1 MFSGL
6 IHQIAKVKSFHN
18 NILSIESDL
27 NPKLGDSIAI
37 NGACLTA
44 IESSK
49 THFSVELSQKT
60 QNSVALENYK
70 DLVHIEPALKAD
82 ASLDGH
88 FVQGHIDAIGVIEK
102 IIHNANQVD
111 FFISA
116 SEETLLLCVEQGS
129 IAVDGVSLTLSKVE
143 EKGFW
148 LTIIPYTLE
157 NTLFKTYKLKRR
169 VNIETD
175 MLVRSVASI
184 LKKTKGLEKNFSWND
199 ADALTLGY

>member
-6 IHQIAKVKSFHN
+6 INQIAKVKSFHN

-27 NPKLGDSIAI
+27 NPKLGDSIAV

-70 DLVHIEPALKAD
+70 DLVHIEPALKAN

-102 IIHNANQVD
+102 IIHNSNQVD
-111 FFISA
+111 FFIST
-116 SEETLLLCVEQGS
+116 SKETLLLCVEQGS
-129 IAVDGVSLTLSKVE
+129 IAIDGVSLTLSKVE

-157 NTLFKTYKLKRR
+157 NTLFKTYQLKRR
-169 VNIETD
+169 MNIETD
-175 MLVRSVASI
+175 MLVRSVVSI
-184 LKKTKGLEKNFSWND
+184 LKKTKGLEKNFSWNE

>member
-1 MFSGL
+1 MFSGI
-6 IHQIAKVKSFHN
+6 IHQIARVKSFQN
-18 NILSIESDL
+18 NILSVESEL

-102 IIHNANQVD
+102 IIHHSNQVD
-111 FFISA
+111 FFIST
-116 SEETLLLCVEQGS
+116 SKETLLLCVEQGS
-129 IAVDGVSLTLSKVE
+129 IAIDGVSLTLSKVE

-184 LKKTKGLEKNFSWND
+184 LKKTKGFEKIS
-199 ADALTLGY
+199 LGMTLML

>member
-6 IHQIAKVKSFHN
+6 INQIAKVKSFHN

-70 DLVHIEPALKAD
+70 DLVHIEPALKAN

-102 IIHNANQVD
+102 IIRNANQVD
-111 FFISA
+111 FFISV
-116 SEETLLLCVEQGS
+116 SQETLLLCVEQGS
-129 IAVDGVSLTLSKVE
+129 IAIDGVSLTLSKVE

-157 NTLFKTYKLKRR
+157 NTLFKTYPLKRR

-184 LKKTKGLEKNFSWND
+184 LKKTKGFEKKFSWND

>member
-6 IHQIAKVKSFHN
+6 IHKIAKVKSFHN

-70 DLVHIEPALKAD
+70 DLVHIEPALKAN

-116 SEETLLLCVEQGS
+116 SQETLLLCVEQGS

-157 NTLFKTYKLKRR
+157 NTLFKTYPLKRR

-175 MLVRSVASI
+175 MLVRSVVSI
-184 LKKTKGLEKNFSWND
+184 LKKTKGLEKNFSWNE

>member
-6 IHQIAKVKSFHN
+6 IHKIAKVKGFHN

-27 NPKLGDSIAI
+27 NPRLGDSIAI

-102 IIHNANQVD
+102 IIHNSNQVD
-111 FFISA
+111 FFIST
-116 SEETLLLCVEQGS
+116 SKETLLLCVEQGS
-129 IAVDGVSLTLSKVE
+129 IAIDGVSLTLSKVE

-157 NTLFKTYKLKRR
+157 NTLFKTYQLKRR

-175 MLVRSVASI
+175 MLVRSIASI
-184 LKKTKGLEKNFSWND
+184 LKKTKGLEKNFSWNE

>member
-6 IHQIAKVKSFHN
+6 IHQIAKVKSFKN

-102 IIHNANQVD
+102 IIQHSNQVD
-111 FFISA
+111 FFIST
-116 SEETLLLCVEQGS
+116 SQEMLLLCVEQGS
-129 IAVDGVSLTLSKVE
+129 IAIDGVSLTLSKVE

-157 NTLFKTYKLKRR
+157 NTLFKTYQLKRR

>member
-1 MFSGL
+1 MFSGI
-6 IHQIAKVKSFHN
+6 IHQIARVKSFQN

-102 IIHNANQVD
+102 IIHHSNQVD
-111 FFISA
+111 FFIST
-116 SEETLLLCVEQGS
+116 SKETLLLCVEQGS
-129 IAVDGVSLTLSKVE
+129 IAIDGVSLTLSKVE

>member
-6 IHQIAKVKSFHN
+6 IHQIAKVKSFKN
-18 NILSIESDL
+18 NILSVESDL

-70 DLVHIEPALKAD
+70 GLVHIEPALKAD

-111 FFISA
+111 FFIST
-116 SEETLLLCVEQGS
+116 SKETLLLCVEQGS
-129 IAVDGVSLTLSKVE
+129 IAIDGVSLTLSKVE

-157 NTLFKTYKLKRR
+157 NTLFKTYQLKRR

-184 LKKTKGLEKNFSWND
+184 LKKTKGLEKNFSWNE

>member
-6 IHQIAKVKSFHN
+6 IHKIAKVKSFHN
-18 NILSIESDL
+18 NILSIESDF

-116 SEETLLLCVEQGS
+116 SQETLLLCVEQGS

-184 LKKTKGLEKNFSWND
+184 LKKTKGFEKKFSWND

>member
-6 IHQIAKVKSFHN
+6 IHKIAKVESFHN

-129 IAVDGVSLTLSKVE
+129 IAIDGVSLTLSKVE

-175 MLVRSVASI
+175 MLVRSVASV
-184 LKKTKGLEKNFSWND
+184 LKKTKGFEKNFSWNEV
-199 ADALTLGY
+199 DALTLGY

>member
-6 IHQIAKVKSFHN
+6 INQIAKVKSFHN

-129 IAVDGVSLTLSKVE
+129 IAIDGVSLTLSKVE

-184 LKKTKGLEKNFSWND
+184 LKKTKGLEKNFSWNE

>member
-6 IHQIAKVKSFHN
+6 IHQIARVKSFQN

-70 DLVHIEPALKAD
+70 DLVHVEPALKAD

-102 IIHNANQVD
+102 IIHCSNQVD
-111 FFISA
+111 FFIST
-116 SEETLLLCVEQGS
+116 SKETLLLCVEQGS
-129 IAVDGVSLTLSKVE
+129 IAIDGVSLTLSKVE

-184 LKKTKGLEKNFSWND
+184 LKKTKGFEKNFSWND
-199 ADALTLGY
+199 TDALTLGY

>member
-6 IHQIAKVKSFHN
+6 ITQIAKVKSFQN
-18 NILSIESDL
+18 NVLTIESDL

-44 IESSK
+44 IESTAK
-49 THFSVELSQKT
+49 HFSVELSQKT
-60 QNSVALENYK
+60 QMSVALENYK
-70 DLVHIEPALKAD
+70 DLVHIEPALKAN

-88 FVQGHIDAIGVIEK
+88 FVQGHIDAIGVVEN
-102 IIHNANQVD
+102 IIQNANQVD

-116 SEETLLLCVEQGS
+116 SKETLLLCIEQGS
-129 IAVDGVSLTLSKVE
+129 IAIDGVSLTLSKVE

-148 LTIIPYTLE
+148 LTIISYTLE

-175 MLVRSVASI
+175 LLVRSVASL
-184 LKKTKGLEKNFSWND
+184 LKRHNKLALSWEES
-199 ADALTLGY
+199 DALTLGY

>member
-6 IHQIAKVKSFHN
+6 IHQIAKVKSFQN

-88 FVQGHIDAIGVIEK
+88 FVQGHIDAIGVIER
-102 IIHNANQVD
+102 IIHHSNQVD
-111 FFISA
+111 FFIST
-116 SEETLLLCVEQGS
+116 SKETLLLCVEQGS
-129 IAVDGVSLTLSKVE
+129 IAIDGVSLTLSKVE

>member
-1 MFSGL
+1 MFSGI
-6 IHQIAKVKSFHN
+6 IHQIARVKSFQN

-88 FVQGHIDAIGVIEK
+88 FVQGHIDAIGVIER
-102 IIHNANQVD
+102 IIHHSNQVD
-111 FFISA
+111 FFIST
-116 SEETLLLCVEQGS
+116 SKETLLLCVEQGS
-129 IAVDGVSLTLSKVE
+129 IAIDGVSLTLSKVE

-184 LKKTKGLEKNFSWND
+184 LKKTKGFEKNFSWND
-199 ADALTLGY
+199 TDALTLGY

>member
-6 IHQIAKVKSFHN
+6 INQIAKVKSFHN
-18 NILSIESDL
+18 NILSIESNL

-102 IIHNANQVD
+102 IIQHSNQVD

-116 SEETLLLCVEQGS
+116 SQETLLLCVEQGS
-129 IAVDGVSLTLSKVE
+129 IAIDGVSLTLSKVE

-184 LKKTKGLEKNFSWND
+184 LKKTKGLEKNFSWNE
-199 ADALTLGY
+199 ADSLTLGY

>member
-6 IHQIAKVKSFHN
+6 IHQIARVKSFQN
-18 NILSIESDL
+18 NILSVESDL

-102 IIHNANQVD
+102 IIHHSNQVD
-111 FFISA
+111 FFIST
-116 SEETLLLCVEQGS
+116 SKETLLLCVEQGS
-129 IAVDGVSLTLSKVE
+129 IAIDGVSLTLSKVE

-184 LKKTKGLEKNFSWND
+184 LKKTKGFEKNFSWND
-199 ADALTLGY
+199 ADALILGY

>member
-6 IHQIAKVKSFHN
+6 IHKIAKVESFHN

-27 NPKLGDSIAI
+27 NPKLGDSIAV

-70 DLVHIEPALKAD
+70 DLVHIEPALKAN

-111 FFISA
+111 FFIST
-116 SEETLLLCVEQGS
+116 SKETLLLCVEQGS
-129 IAVDGVSLTLSKVE
+129 IAIDGVSLTLSKVE

-157 NTLFKTYKLKRR
+157 NTLFKTYQLKRR

-184 LKKTKGLEKNFSWND
+184 LKKTKGLEKNFSWNE

>member
-6 IHQIAKVKSFHN
+6 INQIAKVKSFHN

-27 NPKLGDSIAI
+27 NPKLGDSIAV

-70 DLVHIEPALKAD
+70 DLVHIEPALKAN

-102 IIHNANQVD
+102 IIHNSNQVD
-111 FFISA
+111 FFIST
-116 SEETLLLCVEQGS
+116 SKETLLLCVEQGS
-129 IAVDGVSLTLSKVE
+129 IAIDGVSLTLSKVE

-157 NTLFKTYKLKRR
+157 NTLFKTYQLKRR

-184 LKKTKGLEKNFSWND
+184 LKKTKGFEKKFSWNE

>member
-60 QNSVALENYK
+60 QSSVALENYK
-70 DLVHIEPALKAD
+70 DLVHIEPALKAN

-111 FFISA
+111 FFIST
-116 SEETLLLCVEQGS
+116 SKETLLLCVEQGS

>member
-6 IHQIAKVKSFHN
+6 IHQIARVKSFQN
-18 NILSIESDL
+18 NILSVESDL

-70 DLVHIEPALKAD
+70 DLVHVEPALKAD

-102 IIHNANQVD
+102 IIHCSNQVD
-111 FFISA
+111 FFIST
-116 SEETLLLCVEQGS
+116 SKETLLLCVEQGS
-129 IAVDGVSLTLSKVE
+129 IAIDGVSLTLSKVE

>member
-70 DLVHIEPALKAD
+70 DLVHIEPALKVD

-129 IAVDGVSLTLSKVE
+129 IAIDGVSLTLSKVE

-184 LKKTKGLEKNFSWND
+184 LKKTKGFEKNFSWND
-199 ADALTLGY
+199 TDALTLGY

>member
-6 IHQIAKVKSFHN
+6 IHQIAKVKSFQN

-70 DLVHIEPALKAD
+70 DLVHVEPALKAD

-102 IIHNANQVD
+102 IIHHSNQVD
-111 FFISA
+111 FFIST
-116 SEETLLLCVEQGS
+116 SKETLLLCVEQGS
-129 IAVDGVSLTLSKVE
+129 IAIDGVSLTLSKVE

-157 NTLFKTYKLKRR
+157 NTLFKTYKLKRH

-184 LKKTKGLEKNFSWND
+184 LKKTKGFEKNFSWND
-199 ADALTLGY
+199 ADALTLWY

>member
-6 IHQIAKVKSFHN
+6 IHQIAKVKSFQN
-18 NILSIESDL
+18 NILSVESDL

-102 IIHNANQVD
+102 IIHHSNQVD
-111 FFISA
+111 FFINA
-116 SEETLLLCVEQGS
+116 SKETLLLCVEQGS
-129 IAVDGVSLTLSKVE
+129 IAIDGVSLTLSKVE

-157 NTLFKTYKLKRR
+157 NTLFKIYKLKRR

-184 LKKTKGLEKNFSWND
+184 LKKTKGFEKKFSWND

>member
-6 IHQIAKVKSFHN
+6 IHQIAKVNSFHN

-129 IAVDGVSLTLSKVE
+129 IAIDGVSLTLSKVE

-184 LKKTKGLEKNFSWND
+184 LKKTKGLEKNFSWNE

>member
-6 IHQIAKVKSFHN
+6 IHQIARVKSFQN
-18 NILSIESDL
+18 NILSVESDL

-37 NGACLTA
+37 NGVCLTA

-70 DLVHIEPALKAD
+70 DLVHVEPALKAD

-102 IIHNANQVD
+102 IIHHSNQVD
-111 FFISA
+111 FFIST
-116 SEETLLLCVEQGS
+116 SKETLLLCVEQGS
-129 IAVDGVSLTLSKVE
+129 IAIDGVSLTLSKVE

-184 LKKTKGLEKNFSWND
+184 LKKTKGFEKKFSWND

>member
-6 IHQIAKVKSFHN
+6 INQIAKVKSFHN

-27 NPKLGDSIAI
+27 NPKLGDSIAV

-70 DLVHIEPALKAD
+70 DLVHIEPALKVN

-102 IIHNANQVD
+102 IIHNSNQVD
-111 FFISA
+111 FFIST
-116 SEETLLLCVEQGS
+116 SKETLLLCVEQGS
-129 IAVDGVSLTLSKVE
+129 IAIDGVSLTLSKVE

-157 NTLFKTYKLKRR
+157 NTLFKIYQLKRR

-175 MLVRSVASI
+175 MLVRSVVSI
-184 LKKTKGLEKNFSWND
+184 LKKTKGLEKNFSWNE

>member
-129 IAVDGVSLTLSKVE
+129 IAIDGVSLTLSKVE

-184 LKKTKGLEKNFSWND
+184 LKKTKGFEKKFSWND

>member
-6 IHQIAKVKSFHN
+6 IHQIAKVKGFQN
-18 NILSIESDL
+18 NILNIESDL

-116 SEETLLLCVEQGS
+116 SNETLLLCVEQGS
-129 IAVDGVSLTLSKVE
+129 IAIDGVSLTLSKVE

-184 LKKTKGLEKNFSWND
+184 LKKTKGFEKKFSWND
-199 ADALTLGY
+199 ADSLTLGY

>member
-6 IHQIAKVKSFHN
+6 IHQIARVKSFQN
-18 NILSIESDL
+18 NILSVESDL

-88 FVQGHIDAIGVIEK
+88 FVQGHIDAIGVIER
-102 IIHNANQVD
+102 IIHHSNQVD
-111 FFISA
+111 FFIST
-116 SEETLLLCVEQGS
+116 SKETLLLCVEQGS
-129 IAVDGVSLTLSKVE
+129 IAIDGVSLTLSEVE

>member
-6 IHQIAKVKSFHN
+6 INQIAKVKSFHN

-27 NPKLGDSIAI
+27 NPKLGDSIAV

-116 SEETLLLCVEQGS
+116 SQETLLLCVEQGS
-129 IAVDGVSLTLSKVE
+129 IAIDGVSLTLSKVE

-199 ADALTLGY
+199 ADSLTLGY

>member
-6 IHQIAKVKSFHN
+6 IHKIAKVESFHN

-27 NPKLGDSIAI
+27 NPKLGDSIAV

-102 IIHNANQVD
+102 IIHNSNQVD

-184 LKKTKGLEKNFSWND
+184 LKKTKGFEKKFSWND

>member
-6 IHQIAKVKSFHN
+6 IHKIAKVKSFHN
-18 NILSIESDL
+18 NVLSIESDL
-27 NPKLGDSIAI
+27 NPKLGDSIAV

-70 DLVHIEPALKAD
+70 DLVHIEPALKAN

-111 FFISA
+111 FFIST
-116 SEETLLLCVEQGS
+116 SKETLLLCVEQGS
-129 IAVDGVSLTLSKVE
+129 IAIDGVSLTLSKVE

-175 MLVRSVASI
+175 MLVRSVVSI
-184 LKKTKGLEKNFSWND
+184 LKKTKGLEKNFSWNE

>member
-6 IHQIAKVKSFHN
+6 IHQIAKVESFHN
-18 NILSIESDL
+18 NILSVESDL

-102 IIHNANQVD
+102 IIQHSNQVD
-111 FFISA
+111 FFIST
-116 SEETLLLCVEQGS
+116 SKETLLLCVEQGS
-129 IAVDGVSLTLSKVE
+129 IAIDGVSLTLSKVE

-157 NTLFKTYKLKRR
+157 NTLFKAYKLKRR

-184 LKKTKGLEKNFSWND
+184 LKKTKGFEKNFSWNEV
-199 ADALTLGY
+199 DALTLGY

>member
-111 FFISA
+111 FFINA
-116 SEETLLLCVEQGS
+116 SKETLLLCVEQGS
-129 IAVDGVSLTLSKVE
+129 IAIDGVSLTLSKVE

-184 LKKTKGLEKNFSWND
+184 LKKTKGFEKKFSWND
-199 ADALTLGY
+199 ADSLTLGY

>member
-6 IHQIAKVKSFHN
+6 IHQIAKVKSFQN

-88 FVQGHIDAIGVIEK
+88 FVQGHIDAIGVIER
-102 IIHNANQVD
+102 IIHHSNQVV
-111 FFISA
+111 FFIST
-116 SEETLLLCVEQGS
+116 SKETLLLCVEQGS
-129 IAVDGVSLTLSKVE
+129 IAIDGVSLTLSEVE

>member
-6 IHQIAKVKSFHN
+6 IHKIAKVKSFHN

-27 NPKLGDSIAI
+27 NPKLGDSIAV

-70 DLVHIEPALKAD
+70 DLVHIEPALKAN

-102 IIHNANQVD
+102 IIHNSNQVD
-111 FFISA
+111 FFIST
-116 SEETLLLCVEQGS
+116 SKETLLLCVEQGS
-129 IAVDGVSLTLSKVE
+129 IAIDGVSLTLSKVE

-157 NTLFKTYKLKRR
+157 NTLFKTYQLKRR

-175 MLVRSVASI
+175 MLVRSVVSI
-184 LKKTKGLEKNFSWND
+184 LKKTKGLEKNFSWNE

>member
-6 IHQIAKVKSFHN
+6 IHQIARVKSFQN
-18 NILSIESDL
+18 NILSVESDL

-129 IAVDGVSLTLSKVE
+129 IAIDGVSLTLSKIE

-157 NTLFKTYKLKRR
+157 NTLFKAYKLKRR

-184 LKKTKGLEKNFSWND
+184 LKKTKGFEKNFSWND
-199 ADALTLGY
+199 TDALTLGY

>member
-1 MFSGL
+1 MFSGI
-6 IHQIAKVKSFHN
+6 IHQIARVKSFQN
-18 NILSIESDL
+18 NILSVESEL

-102 IIHNANQVD
+102 IIHCSNQVD
-111 FFISA
+111 FFIST
-116 SEETLLLCVEQGS
+116 SKETLLLCVEQGS
-129 IAVDGVSLTLSKVE
+129 IAIDGVSLTLSKVE

-184 LKKTKGLEKNFSWND
+184 LKKTKGFEKKFSWND